1 MKKEKTRQAGI
12 AICIAVMLIGI
23 ISLVLYL
30 GGFVEKI
37 AAWLPSGEEKTEVTT
52 QADIEL
58 KDIYVNGPDDGLNF
72 VWLEKGADY
81 TQIESASYAL
91 SKISE
96 WGMNSVIF
104 SGCNIDELNELC
116 ALAKEFGLFS
126 VIFTDA
132 SQVLNGGAADTA
144 AVKAFTGTG
153 ANSVLLDFSD
163 GFSDREIRT
172 AAKAFRINAPETY
185 LGVYS
190 STQQNDYAPVCPAGI
205 FDYKFVDIFTPIT
218 AVDGDYSDF
227 LSNYIDGTAADT
239 VFGMR
244 VELVGNKEGFEKPE
258 EILSQFETV
267 TRLDYSG
274 FGFYRFD
281 VLEKNANGITDALL
295 EYMQTGIM
303 KDFFKELIISKPEKK
318 AFTTDESSISF
329 VGTGDISQP
338 LTLNGKKIEMI
349 DDGYFSAEVQLKPG
363 ENIFNFKHKDKT
375 VVYKITYEME
385 LIRSVSPMG
394 TVSAPGG
401 SSLDIAVVAHKSAK
415 LTAVI
420 NGTTVTLKRS
430 DEFSDDA
437 TADDSSDYTYFVGN
451 YVLPESTS
459 TVQNLGKIKIN
470 AAYSG
475 VTQTKNGASV
485 SVNAKVEV
493 VPPVVEVPPAS
504 AVQTTPVSTT
514 AEPVTDDISEISSS
528 EDENSSQAAA
538 TTQATLPTTTERPSV
553 PAEIFKLITPYEYN
567 GVSGKSK
574 MVVVKA
580 SLAETLPDTTTNDV
594 SVPYFTPLPEG
605 TVDYVTGTLSY
616 SGINYYVLASGRRV
630 YKSDVEYLASGYNMP
645 ANEIRTVGVRKTSSS
660 TDITFT
666 TRWKVPFNVREKP
679 QSFYE
684 QTAGR
689 PYSVSSFTAE
699 YVDIVFYHT
708 TKTDAAP
715 QFNSNVI
722 KKAEWINNGTNQTLR
737 LYLNKKGGF
746 YGIKYYYNSNGTLT
760 FSIKERHS
768 GSVAGKVI
776 MLDAG
781 HGGNDPGAIGTVVVG
796 SKNVYEAT
804 INLALANKIKAKLE
818 ALGATV
824 IMTRTSATQ
833 SLSLEA
839 RVAAC
844 RSKNPDIF
852 VAVHCDASESQ
863 SPSGTTAYY
872 YKSYSYPLA
881 DCMNKG
887 IVNAYKN
894 TVYAQN
900 SVMASKVDKKS
911 AFKGFKVTRVEEC
924 PAVLIEFGYVTNV
937 VECKALTIDEN
948 QNALAQGAVDGIV
961 NYFRNS

>member
-1 MKKEKTRQAGI
+1 MKKDAGRK
-12 AICIAVMLIGI
+12 AGMAVCVAVMLIGVI
-23 ISLVLYL
+23 ALVLYL
-30 GGFVEKI
+30 GGFGEKI
-37 AAWLPSGEEKTEVTT
+37 AAWLPSGENETETTT
-52 QADIEL
+52 QAATSFEN
-58 KDIYVNGPDDGLNF
+58 VSVSGPDGGLNF
-72 VWLEKGADY
+72 VILEKGADF
-81 TQIESASYAL
+81 TQVESASFAL
-91 SKISE
+91 SQIAE
-96 WGMNSVIF
+96 WGMNAVVF
-104 SGCNIDELNELC
+104 SGCSVDELTQLVS
-116 ALAKEFGLFS
+116 LSKEFGLYT
-126 VIFTDA
+126 VALTDA
-132 SQVLNGGAADTA
+132 SQVLTGGAADTA
-144 AVKAFTGTG
+144 AVKECAATG
-153 ANSVLLDFSD
+153 ADSVLLDFSE

-172 AAKAFRINAPETY
+172 AAKAFRKNAPEMY

-190 STQQNDYAPVCPAGI
+190 AAENEYKPVCPAGV
-205 FDYKFVDIFTPIT
+205 FDYKFVDIFTPSA
-218 AVDGDYSDF
+218 AVNGDYSAYLGSF
-227 LSNYIDGTAADT
+227 IDGTTADT
-239 VFGMR
+239 VFSMR
-244 VELVGNKEGFEKPE
+244 VELVGNKQGYDKPE
-258 EILSQFETV
+258 EILTQFETV

-274 FGFYRFD
+274 FGFYRFG
-281 VLEKNANGITDALL
+281 VLERNANGITDAIL

-318 AFTTDESSISF
+318 SFTTDESTISF
-329 VGTGDISQP
+329 VGTGDVSQP

-363 ENIFNFKHKDKT
+363 ENIFTFKHKDKT

-385 LIRSVSPMG
+385 LVRSVSPTG

-401 SSLDIAVVAHKSAK
+401 SSLDIAVVAHKSSTV
-415 LTAVI
+415 TAVI
-420 NGTTVTLKRS
+420 NGTSVSLKRS
-430 DEFSDDA
+430 DNYSDDA
-437 TADDSSDYTYFVGN
+437 TADDSSDYTYFVGS
-451 YVLPESTS
+451 YVMPEATAS
-459 TVQNLGKIKIN
+459 VQNLGKIKIN
-470 AAYSG
+470 ASYSG
-475 VTQTKNGASV
+475 VTQTVSGASV
-485 SVNAKVEV
+485 SVNAKIEV
-493 VPPVVEVPPAS
+493 VPPVVEAPPTS
-504 AVQTTPVSTT
+504 ADPTTTAGSTT
-514 AEPVTDDISEISSS
+514 EPVTDEISENSSS
-528 EDENSSQAAA
+528 EDDGSSQTLPSTA
-538 TTQATLPTTTERPSV
+538 TTLPTTTEKPSS
-553 PAEIFKLITPYEYN
+553 PTEIFKLLTPYEYN

-574 MVVVKA
+574 MVVIKA

-594 SVPYFTPLPEG
+594 SVPYFTPLPAG
-605 TVDYVTGTLSY
+605 TIDYVTGTLSY

-630 YKSDVEYLASGYNMP
+630 YKTDVEYLSSGYNMP
-645 ANEIRTVGVRKTSSS
+645 ANEIKTVGVKKTSSS

-689 PYSVSSFTAE
+689 PYSVKSFTAE

-722 KKAEWINNGTNQTLR
+722 KKAEWINDGTTQTLR

-760 FSIKERHS
+760 FSIKERAS
-768 GSVAGKVI
+768 SAIAGKVI

-781 HGGNDPGAIGTVVVG
+781 HGGNDPGAIGAAIVG

-804 INLALANKIKAKLE
+804 INLALANKMKAKLE

-833 SLSLEA
+833 TISLESRA
-839 RVAAC
+839 AAC

-881 DCMNKG
+881 DSMSKG
-887 IVNAYKN
+887 IVSAYKN
-894 TVYAQN
+894 TVYANN
-900 SVMASKVDKKS
+900 SAMASKVDRGS

-937 VECKALTIDEN
+937 VECKALTLDEN
-948 QNALAQGAVDGIV
+948 QNALAQGAVNGIV
-961 NYFRNS
+961 NYFKNS

>member
-1 MKKEKTRQAGI
+1 MAV
-12 AICIAVMLIGI
+12 CVAVMLAGI
-23 ISLVLYL
+23 VALVFYI
-30 GGFVEKI
+30 GGFGEKI
-37 AAWLPSGEEKTEVTT
+37 TAWLTSDENETENTT
-52 QADIEL
+52 QTDIQPEY
-58 KDIYVNGPDDGLNF
+58 ISVNGPDGGLNF
-72 VWLEKGADY
+72 VFLEKGADFK
-81 TQIESASYAL
+81 QVDSANYAL
-91 SKISE
+91 SQISE
-96 WGMNSVIF
+96 WGMNSVVF
-104 SGCNIDELNELC
+104 SECSVEELTHLV
-116 ALAKEFGLFS
+116 ALAKDFDLFT
-126 VIFTDA
+126 VALTDA
-132 SQVLNGGAADTA
+132 SQVLKGGAADTA
-144 AVKAFTGTG
+144 AVKALINTGID
-153 ANSVLLDFSD
+153 SVLLDFSE

-172 AAKAFRINAPETY
+172 ASKAFRKTAPETY

-190 STQQNDYAPVCPAGI
+190 TAVNAYKPVCPAGV
-205 FDYKFVDIFTPIT
+205 FDYKIVDIFTPSA
-218 AVDGDYSDF
+218 AVNGDYSAY
-227 LSNYIDGTAADT
+227 LSSFIDGTVADT

-244 VELVGNKEGFEKPE
+244 VELVGNNQGFEKPE
-258 EILSQFETV
+258 EILTQFETV

-274 FGFYRFD
+274 FGFYRFG
-281 VLEKNANGITDALL
+281 VLEKNTNGITDAIL

-318 AFTTDESSISF
+318 SFTTDESNVSF

-349 DDGYFSAEVQLKPG
+349 DDGYFSTDVQLKPG
-363 ENIFNFKHKDKT
+363 ENIFTFKHKDKT

-385 LIRSVSPMG
+385 LIRSVSPTG
-394 TVSAPGG
+394 TVTAPGG
-401 SSLDIAVVAHKSAK
+401 SSLDIAVVAHKSATV
-415 LTAVI
+415 TAVI
-420 NGTTVTLKRS
+420 NSTSVSLKRS

-451 YVLPESTS
+451 YVLPEGKSTE
-459 TVQNLGKIKIN
+459 QNIGKIKIN
-470 AAYSG
+470 ASYSG
-475 VTQTKNGASV
+475 VTQTVSGASV
-485 SVNAKVEV
+485 TVNAKVEV
-493 VPPVVEVPPAS
+493 VPPVVEVPPTTT
-504 AVQTTPVSTT
+504 VLTTPVSTT
-514 AEPVTDDISEISSS
+514 AEPVTNDTSENSSS
-528 EDENSSQAAA
+528 EEGGSSQTVTN
-538 TTQATLPTTTERPSV
+538 TTTTLPTTTEKPSV
-553 PAEIFKLITPYEYN
+553 PTEVFKLLTPYEYN

-594 SVPYFTPLPEG
+594 SVPYFTPLPAG

-630 YKSDVEYLASGYNMP
+630 YKTDVEYLASGYNMP
-645 ANEIRTVGVRKTSSS
+645 ANEINTVGVKKTSSS

-689 PYSVSSFTAE
+689 PYSVKSFTAE

-722 KKAEWINNGTNQTLR
+722 KKAEWINNGTTQTLR

-760 FSIKERHS
+760 FSVKERAS
-768 GSVAGKVI
+768 SAVAGKVI

-781 HGGNDPGAIGTVVVG
+781 HGGNDPGAIGAAIVG

-833 SLSLEA
+833 TISLESRA
-839 RVAAC
+839 AAC

-872 YKSYSYPLA
+872 YKSYSCPLA
-881 DCMNKG
+881 DSMSKG
-887 IVNAYKN
+887 IVTAYKN
-894 TVYAQN
+894 TVYANNN
-900 SVMASKVDKKS
+900 SMASKADRGS

-937 VECKALTIDEN
+937 VECKALTLDEN
-948 QNALAQGAVDGIV
+948 QNALAQGAVNGIV
-961 NYFRNS
+961 NYFKNS

>member
-1 MKKEKTRQAGI
+1 MAV
-12 AICIAVMLIGI
+12 CVAVMLAGI
-23 ISLVLYL
+23 VALVFYI
-30 GGFVEKI
+30 GGFGEKI
-37 AAWLPSGEEKTEVTT
+37 TAWLPSDENETENTT
-52 QADIEL
+52 QTDIQPEY
-58 KDIYVNGPDDGLNF
+58 ISVNGPDGGLNF
-72 VWLEKGADY
+72 VFLEKGADFK
-81 TQIESASYAL
+81 QVDSANYAL
-91 SKISE
+91 SQISE
-96 WGMNSVIF
+96 WGMNSVVF
-104 SGCNIDELNELC
+104 SECSVEELTHLV
-116 ALAKEFGLFS
+116 ALAKDFDLFT
-126 VIFTDA
+126 VALTDA
-132 SQVLNGGAADTA
+132 SQVLKGGAADTA
-144 AVKAFTGTG
+144 AVKALINTGID
-153 ANSVLLDFSD
+153 SVLLDFSE

-172 AAKAFRINAPETY
+172 ASKAFRKTAPETY

-190 STQQNDYAPVCPAGI
+190 TAVNAYKPVCPAGV
-205 FDYKFVDIFTPIT
+205 FDYKIVDIFTPSA
-218 AVDGDYSDF
+218 AVNGDYSAY
-227 LSNYIDGTAADT
+227 LSSFIDGTVADT

-244 VELVGNKEGFEKPE
+244 VELVGNNQGFEKPE
-258 EILSQFETV
+258 EILTQFETV

-274 FGFYRFD
+274 FGFYRFG
-281 VLEKNANGITDALL
+281 VLEKNTNGITDAIL

-318 AFTTDESSISF
+318 SFTTDESNVSF

-349 DDGYFSAEVQLKPG
+349 DDGYFSTDVQLKPG
-363 ENIFNFKHKDKT
+363 ENIFTFKHKDKT

-385 LIRSVSPMG
+385 LIRSVSPTG
-394 TVSAPGG
+394 TVTAPGG
-401 SSLDIAVVAHKSAK
+401 SSLDIAVVAHKSATV
-415 LTAVI
+415 TAVI
-420 NGTTVTLKRS
+420 NSTSVSLKRS

-451 YVLPESTS
+451 YVLPEGKSTE
-459 TVQNLGKIKIN
+459 QNIGKIKIN
-470 AAYSG
+470 ASYSG
-475 VTQTKNGASV
+475 VTQTVSGASV
-485 SVNAKVEV
+485 TVNAKVEV
-493 VPPVVEVPPAS
+493 VPPVVEVPPTTT
-504 AVQTTPVSTT
+504 VLTTPVSTT
-514 AEPVTDDISEISSS
+514 AEPVTNDTSENSSS
-528 EDENSSQAAA
+528 EEGGSSQTVTN
-538 TTQATLPTTTERPSV
+538 TTTTLPTTTEKPSV
-553 PAEIFKLITPYEYN
+553 PTEVFKLLTPYEYN

-594 SVPYFTPLPEG
+594 SVPYFTPLPAG

-630 YKSDVEYLASGYNMP
+630 YKTDVEYLASGYNMP
-645 ANEIRTVGVRKTSSS
+645 ANEIKTVGVKKTSSS

-689 PYSVSSFTAE
+689 PYSVKSFTAE

-722 KKAEWINNGTNQTLR
+722 KKAEWINNGTTQTLR

-760 FSIKERHS
+760 FSVKERAS
-768 GSVAGKVI
+768 SAVAGKVI

-781 HGGNDPGAIGTVVVG
+781 HGGNDPGAIGAAIVG

-833 SLSLEA
+833 TISLESRA
-839 RVAAC
+839 AAC

-881 DCMNKG
+881 DSMSKG
-887 IVNAYKN
+887 IVTAYKN
-894 TVYAQN
+894 TVYANNN
-900 SVMASKVDKKS
+900 SMASKADRGS

-937 VECKALTIDEN
+937 VECKALTLDEN
-948 QNALAQGAVDGIV
+948 QNALAQGAVNGIV
-961 NYFRNS
+961 NYFKNS